1 MNGAGGW
8 PCWLINQEYVGPGDD
23 PEMDM
28 EIRMVLSDTR
38 VRKAMSVALDRDRL
52 IDVVWEGIGVPQQGT
67 ISPQAWHFQSEE
79 GQAVFAEWQQADAQ
93 YDPDQANAWLD
104 EAGLVDADGD
114 GFRDLPSGK
123 PFQLILDL
131 GDWGGQVVATE
142 STEVFRG
149 FLEAVGFNVLVNNL
163 IGQPDWDLRQKEGL
177 YMLRNCH
184 ASEVDLWTY
193 PDWVFPLRNERA
205 WPMTG
210 KWRMTGGAEG
220 EEPAPD
226 SPAARLLALYD
237 QGLSEP
243 DEQRRHELVWEAI
256 RIHIEEGPFVLGA
269 AGDQPMPAVVKN
281 NFHNVP
287 ETGILGPWAPASPG
301 NKHPEQFYIDG

>member
-1 MNGAGGW
+1 
-8 PCWLINQEYVGPGDD
+8 
-23 PEMDM
+23 MDM
-28 EIRMVLSDTR
+28 EIRMALSDTR

-79 GQAVFAEWQQADAQ
+79 GQAVFAEWQQADTQ